1 MAFTFH
7 KSERLCSKKLIAQ
20 LFVKG
25 NRGFSRFPFR
35 FTWVE
40 TTLDTQYPAQ
50 VLFIV
55 SKRNFANAT
64 GRNKVKRQMREL
76 YRHAKP
82 HLYEVLQSHGK
93 QIALSI
99 AYMSPAHLS
108 SQELS
113 SLFTTGINQ
122 LCYEMAKHRPGSVHP
137 ADQNL

>member
-40 TTLDTQYPAQ
+40 AKLDTNSSVQ

-55 SKRNFANAT
+55 SKRNFPHSSAS
-64 GRNKVKRQMREL
+64 NKVKRQMREL
-76 YRHAKP
+76 YRLAKP
-82 HLYEVLQSHGK
+82 RLYEVLQLQGK

-99 AYMSPAHLS
+99 SYMPPTHSG
-108 SQELS
+108 QMELS
-113 SLFTTGINQ
+113 
-122 LCYEMAKHRPGSVHP
+122 
-137 ADQNL
+137 